1 MTGLSIAQEVDAAL
15 GEVARE
21 VGDGASFTVIL
32 RQISDRASSPF
43 EVNLEQY
50 QDTEINAL
58 ISEFKARSIDG
69 TLILRGDK
77 RFLIAAIGPVPTV
90 ADTIIHAGKVYSIIN
105 VLTLQPSGVPIYY
118 EVQGRS

>member
-21 VGDGASFTVIL
+21 VGDGAGFTVIL
-32 RQISDRASSPF
+32 RQISGRASSPF
-43 EVNLEQY
+43 EVNFDQY

-77 RFLIAAIGPVPTV
+77 RFLIAAVGPVPTV
-90 ADTIIHAGKVYSIIN
+90 ADTIIHASKAYSIIN